1 MAQGFSLKDQLF
13 NADTLGDL
21 AAEYSAALP
30 FFDAEAF
37 HAEVVAG
44 LEGREL
50 LERLDWIADCIANR
64 LAPDFPTMSAQLL
77 AAMPAKLDP
86 ELTDDDFG
94 RFIHAVPGILAV
106 RHGLEEHHDQA
117 LDLLYE
123 ATQRFSMEFYIRPFL
138 NRWPEDTLARLS
150 HWAGDENYHVRR
162 LVSEGTR
169 PKLPWAKKI
178 DMAPLDALPLL
189 DRLFDD
195 PTRYVT
201 RSVANHLN
209 DIAKIDATAVV
220 DALAGWQASGRQ
232 TEKEMAWMT
241 RHGLRTLIKQGH
253 PGALEMLGYRQDAPV
268 ILSRVDLADVTPR
281 IGDGL
286 ALSLT
291 LETGSKKDVPVLVD
305 YVIRFHRPDG
315 REGRKVFKL
324 KQAVV
329 PAGGSLELS
338 KRHVLKGNAT
348 TFKLHPGPHAIEV
361 QVNGRVLGQ
370 VAFDLHPA
378 A

>member
-44 LEGREL
+44 LKGREL

-86 ELTDDDFG
+86 GLSDDDFG

-150 HWAGDENYHVRR
+150 HWAGDKNYHVRR

-220 DALAGWQASGRQ
+220 DALTRWQASGRQ
-232 TEKEMAWMT
+232 TEKEMTWMT

-253 PGALEMLGYRQDAPV
+253 PAALEMLGYRQDAPV
-268 ILSRVDLADVTPR
+268 RLSCVDLADVTPR

-329 PAGGSLELS
+329 PAGGSLDLS

-348 TFKLHPGPHAIEV
+348 TFKLHPGLHAIEV